1 METNKELQRVEK
13 QESSELAEQTRE
25 GRVFTPPVDIFESEG
40 AIIVL
45 ADMPG
50 VRPEDLRIDLREGRL
65 TMTGTVK
72 VPEDGKE
79 ELVYREYDTGTFYRQ
94 FTISDVIDQD
104 KIAAKLSDGVLRLE
118 LPKADKAKP
127 RKIQVTAA

>member
-1 METNKELQRVEK
+1 MDTKQELQRVEK

-25 GRVFTPPVDIFESEG
+25 GKVFTPPVDIFENDT
-40 AIIVL
+40 AITVL

-50 VRPEDLRIDLREGRL
+50 VRPDDLRIDLREGRL
-65 TMTGTVK
+65 TMMGSVK
-72 VPEDGKE
+72 APEDDKE
-79 ELVYREYDTGTFYRQ
+79 EPVYREYDTGTFYRQ